1 MSAQIIEHNGQPAF
15 AVIPYAEWQAILD
28 RLEDIED
35 RADAAAARDEE
46 TFPIEFVE
54 RCLSDEPP
62 LRIWREYRGFTLQAL
77 ADQCGV
83 TRQMLSMLEHGKT
96 RSSAA
101 LLGRLAAALQC
112 EMEDLQAKSNPP
124 SVSGAERSALTD

>member
-1 MSAQIIEHNGQPAF
+1 MNAQIIQQDGQPAF
-15 AVIPYAEWQAILD
+15 AVIPYAEWEAIMD

-35 RADAAAARDEE
+35 RADAAAVRDEE

-54 RCLSDEPP
+54 RCLSDDPP
-62 LRIWREYRGFTLQAL
+62 LRIWREYRGLTLQAL

-96 RSSAA
+96 RPSAA
-101 LLGRLAAALQC
+101 LLGRLAVALRC
-112 EMEDLQAKSNPP
+112 DMEDLQANPGP
-124 SVSGAERSALTD
+124 P

>member
-1 MSAQIIEHNGQPAF
+1 MNAQIIEHQGQPAF
-15 AVIPYAEWQAILD
+15 AVIPYAEWQAMLA

-35 RADAAAARDEE
+35 RQASESTKEEE

-54 RCLSDEPP
+54 RCLSDESKVKV
-62 LRIWREYRGFTLQAL
+62 WREYRGLTLQSL

-96 RSSAA
+96 RPSAA
-101 LLGRLAAALQC
+101 LLGRLAAALGC
-112 EMEDLQAKSNPP
+112 DMEDLH
-124 SVSGAERSALTD
+124 G